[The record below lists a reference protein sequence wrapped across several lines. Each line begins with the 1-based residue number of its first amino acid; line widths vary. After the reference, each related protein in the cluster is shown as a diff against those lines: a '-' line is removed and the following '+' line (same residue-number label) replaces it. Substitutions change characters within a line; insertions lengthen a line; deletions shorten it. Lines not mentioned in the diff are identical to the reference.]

1 MKVMDKLKLLK
12 DNIENVQK
20 LNEDLIENHLAKK
33 NKINNLENKI
43 KILKKEIKESADEI
57 EKLLEDLDAKI

>member
-20 LNEDLIENHLAKK
+20 LNEDLMENHLAKK